1 MKGQNFHI
9 RQTVF
14 LATGLIVVL
23 ATVLLVGCDQSGRTA
38 NRRFEKRLQEMQ
50 QLCLEEHYDRA
61 IALADEYWFS
71 HPCSINDVISGQNTL
86 YKELSESEILFRLRL
101 ASYTKTALIGSG
113 TLVSRFFS
121 YYRTPE
127 IYNEIEDYVQRE
139 SSLAGMLRQR
149 ALDNPTAVYCLG
161 INAMERE
168 GVSGEGLSLMVPA
181 MLACEQWDLAEKY
194 IRVWAGLKG
203 WKKEALKYGEVL
215 AFLRAPEASVSD
227 ETAALAQEIIA
238 YGQKGLTDYLN
249 DEESLA
255 AECRARWAQ
264 NPASQGVLECVL
276 LYDLLYKDLEH
287 AASLLPAYLRLSDQ
301 SDAPYNIP
309 LPMQEMFRIM
319 QTEGMPVADSIEAL
333 LPNVAW
339 NEEAARNFGRFLH
352 ARAQWQRGLKTPA
365 ELTSEFGSTFAYN
378 YYFSRFIT
386 PPAPENNQHRPL
398 AH

>member
-1 MKGQNFHI
+1 MLICCINMRGQRLHI
-9 RQTVF
+9 RRAVCF
-14 LATGLIVVL
+14 AVVL
-23 ATVLLVGCDQSGRTA
+23 AVLAGCGKSGRVTD
-38 NRRFEKRLQEMQ
+38 RRFEKRLQEMEK
-50 QLCLEEHYDRA
+50 LCMEEHYDRA
-61 IALADEYWFS
+61 VALADEYWFS
-71 HPCSINDVISGQNTL
+71 HPCPIDDVVSGQNTL
-86 YKELSESEILFRLRL
+86 YKNLSESEILFRLRL

-121 YYRTPE
+121 YCRIPE
-127 IYNEIEDYVQRE
+127 IYNEIEDYVQKE
-139 SSLAGMLRQR
+139 PSVAGMLRQR
-149 ALDNPTAVYCLG
+149 ALDNPTAVYYLG

-203 WKKEALKYGEVL
+203 WKKEAARYAEVL
-215 AFLRAPEASVSD
+215 EILRHGALDEASD
-227 ETAALAQEIIA
+227 EVKVLSEKIIA

-255 AECRARWAQ
+255 AECRARWEQ

-287 AASLLPAYLRLSDQ
+287 AASLLPAYLRERE
-301 SDAPYNIP
+301 NIP
-309 LPMQEMFRIM
+309 VPLQEAFLIM
-319 QTEGMPVADSIEAL
+319 QTEGIPVADSIGTS
-333 LPNVAW
+333 LP
-339 NEEAARNFGRFLH
+339 NFGRFLH
-352 ARAQWQRGLKTPA
+352 ARALWQRGLKTPA

-386 PPAPENNQHRPL
+386 PPAPTDTHRPL

>member
-1 MKGQNFHI
+1 
-9 RQTVF
+9 
-14 LATGLIVVL
+14 
-23 ATVLLVGCDQSGRTA
+23 
-38 NRRFEKRLQEMQ
+38 MQ
-50 QLCLEEHYDRA
+50 QLCLEERYDRA

-71 HPCSINDVISGQNTL
+71 HPCSIDDVISGQNTL
-86 YKELSESEILFRLRL
+86 YKDLSKSEILFRLRL

-139 SSLAGMLRQR
+139 PSLAGMLRQR
-149 ALDNPTAVYCLG
+149 ALDNPTAVYYLG

-181 MLACEQWDLAEKY
+181 MLACEQKNLAEKY
-194 IRVWAGLKG
+194 IRAWAGLKG
-203 WKKEALKYGEVL
+203 WKKEAARYAAVL
-215 AFLRAPEASVSD
+215 DALRNPDAAENPQ
-227 ETAALAQEIIA
+227 AALAQEITA

-249 DEESLA
+249 DEESVA

-287 AASLLPAYLRLSDQ
+287 AASLLPAYLRLSGQ
-301 SDAPYNIP
+301 SDAPAYEIP
-309 LPMQEMFRIM
+309 LPLQEMFRIM
-319 QTEGMPVADSIEAL
+319 QTEGMPVADSIETL

-386 PPAPENNQHRPL
+386 PPAPTDNTPH
-398 AH
+398 